1 MRIYELCISFI
12 GKKFCKIIIE
22 MKTAKFF
29 MSAVAVMA
37 GVLVAAPA
45 ADAQENGNR
54 DENGK
59 VVRGAYETNRFG
71 DNWFI
76 GAGAG
81 VNTWMGKGAS
91 PKAGVAVDVFTGK
104 WITPTV
110 GVRFGWRG
118 LKDGASAKDGYTIE
132 NEKFNYNSV
141 HADLLW
147 NLSNLFSGYKETRT
161 WNISVYPTFAYM
173 NAAKNSEFGAGFG
186 MLNNFRLCDRVNLYL
201 DLSALT
207 TKSDFPAV
215 APKPETRLGVLP
227 SATFGVAVNLGKTS
241 FKRHSSVVPAIVPV
255 PFTEAQ
261 YNDLK
266 DKVNALE
273 KENKDLKAQIEDL
286 KNAKPDTVTVSKAGD
301 LVSPATLYYEI
312 GSTKLS
318 EREEAHLDFYVKNIL
333 EQAPDKVFVL
343 TGSADKGTG
352 TAARN
357 QYLSEQRVNN
367 VKKVLVEKYGIA
379 EDHLIVKAEGATN
392 NRFGS
397 AVLNRVVTIE

>member
-1 MRIYELCISFI
+1 
-12 GKKFCKIIIE
+12 
-22 MKTAKFF
+22 MKTFRIV
-29 MSAVAVMA
+29 MSALAVMA
-37 GVLVAAPA
+37 GVLVVSPA

-59 VVRGAYETNRFG
+59 VVRGAYETNKFG

-81 VNTWMGKGAS
+81 VNSWLVNGAS
-91 PKAGVAVDVFTGK
+91 PKAGVAVDAFVGK

-110 GVRFGWRG
+110 GVRMGWKG
-118 LKDGASAKDGYTIE
+118 LKDGVSAKDGYTIAD
-132 NEKFNYNSV
+132 EKFTYNSV
-141 HADLLW
+141 HADVLW

-173 NAAKNSEFGAGFG
+173 NAAKNKEFGAGIG
-186 MLNNFRLCDRVNLYL
+186 MLNNFRLGNRVGLYL

-207 TKSDFPAV
+207 TKADFAGISPR
-215 APKPETRLGVLP
+215 PKTLAGVLP
-227 SATFGVAVNLGKTS
+227 SATFGLTVNLGKTG

-261 YNDLK
+261 YNNLQ

-273 KENKDLKAQIEDL
+273 KENKDLKAQIEEL

-318 EREEAHLDFYVKNIL
+318 EREEAHLEFYVKNIL

>member
-1 MRIYELCISFI
+1 
-12 GKKFCKIIIE
+12 
-22 MKTAKFF
+22 MKTFRIV
-29 MSAVAVMA
+29 MSALAVMA
-37 GVLVAAPA
+37 GVLVVSPA

-59 VVRGAYETNRFG
+59 VVRGAYETNKFG

-81 VNTWMGKGAS
+81 VNSWLGNGAS
-91 PKAGVAVDVFTGK
+91 PKAGVAVDAFVGK

-110 GVRFGWRG
+110 GVRMGWKG
-118 LKDGASAKDGYTIE
+118 LKDGVSAKDGYTIAD
-132 NEKFNYNSV
+132 EKFNYNSAHV
-141 HADLLW
+141 DLLW

-173 NAAKNSEFGAGFG
+173 NAAKNSEFGAGIG
-186 MLNNFRLCDRVNLYL
+186 MLNNFRLGNRVGLYL

-207 TKSDFPAV
+207 TKADFAGISPR
-215 APKPETRLGVLP
+215 PKTLVGVLP
-227 SATFGVAVNLGKTS
+227 SATFGLTVNLGKTG

-261 YNDLK
+261 YNNLQ

-273 KENKDLKAQIEDL
+273 KENKDLKAQIEEL

-318 EREEAHLDFYVKNIL
+318 EREEAHLEFYVKNIL

>member
-1 MRIYELCISFI
+1 
-12 GKKFCKIIIE
+12 
-22 MKTAKFF
+22 MKTFRIV
-29 MSAVAVMA
+29 MSALAVMA
-37 GVLVAAPA
+37 GVLVVSPA

-59 VVRGAYETNRFG
+59 VVRGAYETNKFG

-81 VNTWMGKGAS
+81 VNSWLGNGAS
-91 PKAGVAVDVFTGK
+91 PKAGVAVDAFVGK

-110 GVRFGWRG
+110 GVRMGWKG
-118 LKDGASAKDGYTIE
+118 LKDGVSAKDGHTIAD
-132 NEKFNYNSV
+132 EKFSYNSAHV
-141 HADLLW
+141 DLLW

-173 NAAKNSEFGAGFG
+173 NAAKNKEFGAGIG
-186 MLNNFRLCDRVNLYL
+186 MLNNFRLGNRVGLYL

-207 TKSDFPAV
+207 TKADFAGISPR
-215 APKPETRLGVLP
+215 PKTLAGVLP
-227 SATFGVAVNLGKTS
+227 SATFGLTVNLGKTG

-261 YNDLK
+261 YNNLQ

-273 KENKDLKAQIEDL
+273 KENKDLKAQIEEL

-318 EREEAHLDFYVKNIL
+318 EREEAHLEFYVKNIL

>member
-1 MRIYELCISFI
+1 
-12 GKKFCKIIIE
+12 
-22 MKTAKFF
+22 
-29 MSAVAVMA
+29 MSALAVMA
-37 GVLVAAPA
+37 GVLVVSPA

-59 VVRGAYETNRFG
+59 VVRGAYETNKFG

-81 VNTWMGKGAS
+81 VNSWLGNGAS
-91 PKAGVAVDVFTGK
+91 PKAGVAVDAFVGK

-110 GVRFGWRG
+110 GVRMGWKG
-118 LKDGASAKDGYTIE
+118 LKDGVSAKDGYTIAD
-132 NEKFNYNSV
+132 EKFTYNSV
-141 HADLLW
+141 HADVLW

-173 NAAKNSEFGAGFG
+173 NAAKNKEFGAGIG
-186 MLNNFRLCDRVNLYL
+186 MLNNFRLGNRVGLYL

-207 TKSDFPAV
+207 TKADFAGISPR
-215 APKPETRLGVLP
+215 PKTLAGVLP
-227 SATFGVAVNLGKTS
+227 SATFGLTVNLGKTG

-261 YNDLK
+261 YNNLQ

-273 KENKDLKAQIEDL
+273 KENKDLKAQIEEL

-318 EREEAHLDFYVKNIL
+318 EREEAHLEFYVKNIL

>member
-1 MRIYELCISFI
+1 
-12 GKKFCKIIIE
+12 
-22 MKTAKFF
+22 MKTIKIV
-29 MSAVAVMA
+29 MSALAVMA
-37 GVLVAAPA
+37 GVLVVSPA
-45 ADAQENGNR
+45 ANAQENGNR

-59 VVRGAYETNRFG
+59 VVRGAYETNKFG

-81 VNTWMGKGAS
+81 VNSWLGNGAS
-91 PKAGVAVDVFTGK
+91 PKAGVAVDAFVGK

-110 GVRFGWRG
+110 GVRMGWKG
-118 LKDGASAKDGYTIE
+118 LKDGVSAKDGYTIAD
-132 NEKFNYNSV
+132 EKFNYNSV
-141 HADLLW
+141 HADVLW

-173 NAAKNSEFGAGFG
+173 NAAKNKEFGAGIG
-186 MLNNFRLCDRVNLYL
+186 MLNNFRLGNRVGLYL

-207 TKSDFPAV
+207 TKVDFAGISPR
-215 APKPETRLGVLP
+215 PKTLVGILP
-227 SATFGVAVNLGKTS
+227 SATFGLTVNLGKTG

-261 YNDLK
+261 YNNLQ

-273 KENKDLKAQIEDL
+273 KENKDLKAQIEEL

>member
-1 MRIYELCISFI
+1 
-12 GKKFCKIIIE
+12 
-22 MKTAKFF
+22 
-29 MSAVAVMA
+29 MSALAVMA
-37 GVLVAAPA
+37 GVLVVSPA
-45 ADAQENGNR
+45 ANAQENGNR

-59 VVRGAYETNRFG
+59 VVRGAYETNKFG

-81 VNTWMGKGAS
+81 VNSWLGNGAS
-91 PKAGVAVDVFTGK
+91 PKAGVAVDAFVGK

-110 GVRFGWRG
+110 GVRMGWKG
-118 LKDGASAKDGYTIE
+118 LKDGVSAKDGHTIAD
-132 NEKFNYNSV
+132 EKFSYNSAHV
-141 HADLLW
+141 DLLW

-173 NAAKNSEFGAGFG
+173 NAAKNKEFGAGIG
-186 MLNNFRLCDRVNLYL
+186 MLNNFRLGNRVGLYL

-207 TKSDFPAV
+207 TKADFAGISPR
-215 APKPETRLGVLP
+215 PKTLVGVLP
-227 SATFGVAVNLGKTS
+227 SATFGLTVNLGKTG

-261 YNDLK
+261 YNNLQ

-273 KENKDLKAQIEDL
+273 KENKDLKAQIEEL

-318 EREEAHLDFYVKNIL
+318 EREEAHLEFYVKNIL

>member
-1 MRIYELCISFI
+1 
-12 GKKFCKIIIE
+12 
-22 MKTAKFF
+22 MKTFRIV
-29 MSAVAVMA
+29 MSALAVMA
-37 GVLVAAPA
+37 GVLVVSPA
-45 ADAQENGNR
+45 ANAQENGNR

-59 VVRGAYETNRFG
+59 VVRGAYETNKFG

-81 VNTWMGKGAS
+81 VNSWLGNGAS
-91 PKAGVAVDVFTGK
+91 PKAGVAVDAFVGK

-110 GVRFGWRG
+110 GVRMGWKG
-118 LKDGASAKDGYTIE
+118 LKDGVSAKDGYTIAD
-132 NEKFNYNSV
+132 EKFNYNSAHV
-141 HADLLW
+141 DLLW

-173 NAAKNSEFGAGFG
+173 NAAKNKEFGAGIG
-186 MLNNFRLCDRVNLYL
+186 MLNNFRLGNRVGLYL

-207 TKSDFPAV
+207 TKADFAGISPR
-215 APKPETRLGVLP
+215 PKTLVGVLP
-227 SATFGVAVNLGKTS
+227 SATFGLTVNLGKTG

-261 YNDLK
+261 YNNLQ

-273 KENKDLKAQIEDL
+273 KENKDLKAQIEEL

-318 EREEAHLDFYVKNIL
+318 EREEAHLEFYVKNIL

>member
-1 MRIYELCISFI
+1 
-12 GKKFCKIIIE
+12 
-22 MKTAKFF
+22 MKTIKIV
-29 MSAVAVMA
+29 MSALAVMA
-37 GVLVAAPA
+37 GVLVVSPVAN
-45 ADAQENGNR
+45 AQENGNR

-59 VVRGAYETNRFG
+59 VVRGAYETNKFG

-81 VNTWMGKGAS
+81 VNSWLVSGAS
-91 PKAGVAVDVFTGK
+91 PKAGVAVDAFVGK

-110 GVRFGWRG
+110 GVRMGWKG
-118 LKDGASAKDGYTIE
+118 LKDGVSAKDGYTIAD
-132 NEKFNYNSV
+132 EKFTYNSV
-141 HADLLW
+141 HADVLW

-173 NAAKNSEFGAGFG
+173 NAAKNKEFGAGIG
-186 MLNNFRLCDRVNLYL
+186 MLNNFRLGNRVGLYL

-207 TKSDFPAV
+207 TKADFAGISPR
-215 APKPETRLGVLP
+215 PKTLVGVLP
-227 SATFGVAVNLGKTS
+227 SATFGLTVNLGKTG

-261 YNDLK
+261 YNNLQ

-273 KENKDLKAQIEDL
+273 KENKDLKAQIEEL

-318 EREEAHLDFYVKNIL
+318 EREEAHLEFYVKNIL

>member
-1 MRIYELCISFI
+1 
-12 GKKFCKIIIE
+12 
-22 MKTAKFF
+22 MKTFRIV
-29 MSAVAVMA
+29 MSALAVMA
-37 GVLVAAPA
+37 GVLVVSPA
-45 ADAQENGNR
+45 ANAQENGNR

-59 VVRGAYETNRFG
+59 VVRGAYETNKFG

-81 VNTWMGKGAS
+81 VNSWLVNGAS
-91 PKAGVAVDVFTGK
+91 PKAGVAVDAFVGK

-110 GVRFGWRG
+110 GVRMGWKG
-118 LKDGASAKDGYTIE
+118 LKDGVSAKDGYTIAD
-132 NEKFNYNSV
+132 EKFTYNSV
-141 HADLLW
+141 HADVLW

-173 NAAKNSEFGAGFG
+173 NAAKNKEFGAGIG
-186 MLNNFRLCDRVNLYL
+186 MLNNFRLGNRVGLYL

-207 TKSDFPAV
+207 TKADFAGISPR
-215 APKPETRLGVLP
+215 PKTLAGVLP
-227 SATFGVAVNLGKTS
+227 SATFGLTVNLGKTG

-261 YNDLK
+261 YNNLQ

-273 KENKDLKAQIEDL
+273 KENKDLKAQIEEL

-318 EREEAHLDFYVKNIL
+318 EREEAHLEFYVKNIL

>member
-1 MRIYELCISFI
+1 
-12 GKKFCKIIIE
+12 
-22 MKTAKFF
+22 
-29 MSAVAVMA
+29 MSALAVMA
-37 GVLVAAPA
+37 GVLVVSPA
-45 ADAQENGNR
+45 ANAQENGNR

-59 VVRGAYETNRFG
+59 VVRGAYETNKFG

-81 VNTWMGKGAS
+81 VNSWLVNGAS
-91 PKAGVAVDVFTGK
+91 PKAGVAVDAFVGK

-110 GVRFGWRG
+110 GVRMGWKG
-118 LKDGASAKDGYTIE
+118 LKDGVSAKDGYMIAD
-132 NEKFNYNSV
+132 EKFNYNSV
-141 HADLLW
+141 HADVLW

-173 NAAKNSEFGAGFG
+173 NAAKNKEFGAGIG
-186 MLNNFRLCDRVNLYL
+186 MLNNFRLGNRVGLYL

-207 TKSDFPAV
+207 TKADFAGISPR
-215 APKPETRLGVLP
+215 PKTLVGVLP
-227 SATFGVAVNLGKTS
+227 SATFGLTVNLGKTG

-261 YNDLK
+261 YNNLQ

-273 KENKDLKAQIEDL
+273 KENKDLKAQIEEL

-318 EREEAHLDFYVKNIL
+318 EREEAHLEFYVKNIL

-367 VKKVLVEKYGIA
+367 VKKALVEKYGIS
-379 EDHLIVKAEGATN
+379 EDHLVVKAEGATN
-392 NRFGS
+392 NRFSS

>member
-1 MRIYELCISFI
+1 
-12 GKKFCKIIIE
+12 
-22 MKTAKFF
+22 MKTFKIV
-29 MSAVAVMA
+29 MSALAVMA
-37 GVLVAAPA
+37 GVLVVSPA
-45 ADAQENGNR
+45 ANAQENCNR

-59 VVRGAYETNRFG
+59 VVRGAYETNKFG

-81 VNTWMGKGAS
+81 VNSWLGNGAS
-91 PKAGVAVDVFTGK
+91 PKAGVAVDAFVGK

-110 GVRFGWRG
+110 GVRMGWKG
-118 LKDGASAKDGYTIE
+118 LKDGASAKDGYTIAY
-132 NEKFNYNSV
+132 EKFTYNSAHV
-141 HADLLW
+141 DLLW

-173 NAAKNSEFGAGFG
+173 NAAKNSEFGAGIG
-186 MLNNFRLCDRVNLYL
+186 MLNNFRLGNRVGLYL

-207 TKSDFPAV
+207 TKADFAGISPR
-215 APKPETRLGVLP
+215 PKTLVGVLP
-227 SATFGVAVNLGKTS
+227 SATFGLTVNLGKTG

-261 YNDLK
+261 YNNLQ

-273 KENKDLKAQIEDL
+273 KENKDLKAQIEEL

-318 EREEAHLDFYVKNIL
+318 EREEAHLEFYVKNIL

-379 EDHLIVKAEGATN
+379 EDHLIVKAEGASN

>member
-1 MRIYELCISFI
+1 
-12 GKKFCKIIIE
+12 
-22 MKTAKFF
+22 MKTFKIV
-29 MSAVAVMA
+29 MSALAVMA
-37 GVLVAAPA
+37 GVLVVSPA

-59 VVRGAYETNRFG
+59 VVRGAYETNKFG

-81 VNTWMGKGAS
+81 VNSWIGQGAS
-91 PKAGVAVDVFTGK
+91 PKAGVAVDAFVGK

-110 GVRFGWRG
+110 GIRMGWKG
-118 LKDGASAKDGYTIE
+118 LKDGASAKDGYTIAD
-132 NEKFNYNSV
+132 EKFNYNSAHV
-141 HADLLW
+141 DLLW

-161 WNISVYPTFAYM
+161 WNISVYPSFAYM
-173 NAAKNSEFGAGFG
+173 DAAKNNEFGAGVG
-186 MLNNFRLCDRVNLYL
+186 MLNNFRLGNRVGLYL
-201 DLSALT
+201 DLSALA
-207 TKSDFPAV
+207 TKSDFAGISPR
-215 APKPETRLGVLP
+215 PEKRMGVLP
-227 SATFGVAVNLGKTS
+227 SATFGLTVNLGKTG

-255 PFTEAQ
+255 PFTEVQ

-273 KENKDLKAQIEDL
+273 KENKDLKAQIEEL

-318 EREEAHLDFYVKNIL
+318 EREEAHLEFYVKNIL

-379 EDHLIVKAEGATN
+379 EDHLIVKAEGSTN

>member
-1 MRIYELCISFI
+1 
-12 GKKFCKIIIE
+12 
-22 MKTAKFF
+22 MKTFRIV
-29 MSAVAVMA
+29 MSTLAVMA
-37 GVLVAAPA
+37 GVLVVSPA

-59 VVRGAYETNRFG
+59 VVRGAYETNKFG

-81 VNTWMGKGAS
+81 VNSWIGQGAS
-91 PKAGVAVDVFTGK
+91 PKAGVAVDAFVGK

-110 GVRFGWRG
+110 GVRAGWRG
-118 LKDGASAKDGYTIE
+118 LKDGASAKDGYTIAD
-132 NEKFNYNSV
+132 EKFNYNSAHV
-141 HADLLW
+141 DLLW

-161 WNISVYPTFAYM
+161 WNISVYPSFAYM
-173 NAAKNSEFGAGFG
+173 DAAKNNEFGAGVG
-186 MLNNFRLCDRVNLYL
+186 MLNNFRLGNRVGLYL
-201 DLSALT
+201 DLSALA
-207 TKSDFPAV
+207 TKSDFAGISPR
-215 APKPETRLGVLP
+215 PEKRMGVLP
-227 SATFGVAVNLGKTS
+227 SATFGLTVNLGKTG

-318 EREEAHLDFYVKNIL
+318 EREEAHLEFYVKNIL

-379 EDHLIVKAEGATN
+379 EDHLIVKAEGSTN

>member
-1 MRIYELCISFI
+1 
-12 GKKFCKIIIE
+12 
-22 MKTAKFF
+22 MKTFRIV
-29 MSAVAVMA
+29 MSALAVMA
-37 GVLVAAPA
+37 GVLVVSPA
-45 ADAQENGNR
+45 ANAQENGNR

-59 VVRGAYETNRFG
+59 VVRGAYETNKFG

-81 VNTWMGKGAS
+81 VNSWLGNGAS
-91 PKAGVAVDVFTGK
+91 PKAGVAVDAFVGK

-110 GVRFGWRG
+110 GVRMGWKG
-118 LKDGASAKDGYTIE
+118 LKDGVSAKDGHTIAD
-132 NEKFNYNSV
+132 EKFSYNSAHV
-141 HADLLW
+141 DLLW

-173 NAAKNSEFGAGFG
+173 NAAKNKEFGAGIG
-186 MLNNFRLCDRVNLYL
+186 MLNNFRLGNRVGLYL

-207 TKSDFPAV
+207 TKADFAGISPR
-215 APKPETRLGVLP
+215 PKTLAGVLP
-227 SATFGVAVNLGKTS
+227 SATFGLTVNLGKTG

-261 YNDLK
+261 YNNLQ

-273 KENKDLKAQIEDL
+273 KENKDLKAQIEEL

-318 EREEAHLDFYVKNIL
+318 EREEAHLEFYVKNIL

-379 EDHLIVKAEGATN
+379 EDHLIVKAEGASN

>member
-1 MRIYELCISFI
+1 
-12 GKKFCKIIIE
+12 
-22 MKTAKFF
+22 
-29 MSAVAVMA
+29 MSALAVMA
-37 GVLVAAPA
+37 GVLVVSPA

-59 VVRGAYETNRFG
+59 VVRGAYETNKFG

-81 VNTWMGKGAS
+81 VNSWLGNGAS
-91 PKAGVAVDVFTGK
+91 PKAGVAVDAFVGK

-110 GVRFGWRG
+110 GVRMGWKG
-118 LKDGASAKDGYTIE
+118 LKDGVSAKEGYTIAD
-132 NEKFNYNSV
+132 EKFNYNSAHV
-141 HADLLW
+141 DLLW

-173 NAAKNSEFGAGFG
+173 NAAKNSEFGAGIG
-186 MLNNFRLCDRVNLYL
+186 MLNNFRLGNRVGLYL

-207 TKSDFPAV
+207 TKADLAGISPR
-215 APKPETRLGVLP
+215 PKTLVGVLP
-227 SATFGVAVNLGKTS
+227 SATFGLTVNLGKTG

-261 YNDLK
+261 YNNLQ

-273 KENKDLKAQIEDL
+273 KENKDLKAQIEEL

-318 EREEAHLDFYVKNIL
+318 EREEAHLEFYVKNIL

>member
-1 MRIYELCISFI
+1 
-12 GKKFCKIIIE
+12 
-22 MKTAKFF
+22 MKTFRIV
-29 MSAVAVMA
+29 MSALAVMA
-37 GVLVAAPA
+37 GVLVVSPA
-45 ADAQENGNR
+45 ANAQENGNR

-59 VVRGAYETNRFG
+59 VVRGAYETNKFG

-81 VNTWMGKGAS
+81 VNSWLGNGAS
-91 PKAGVAVDVFTGK
+91 PKAGVAVDAFVGK

-110 GVRFGWRG
+110 GVRMGWQG
-118 LKDGASAKDGYTIE
+118 LKDGASAKDGYTIAD
-132 NEKFNYNSV
+132 EKFNYNSAHV
-141 HADLLW
+141 DLLW
-147 NLSNLFSGYKETRT
+147 NLSNLFSDYKETRT

-173 NAAKNSEFGAGFG
+173 NAAKNKEFGAGIG
-186 MLNNFRLCDRVNLYL
+186 MLNNFRLGNRVGLYL

-207 TKSDFPAV
+207 TKADFAGVSPRPTTLV
-215 APKPETRLGVLP
+215 GVLP
-227 SATFGVAVNLGKTS
+227 SATFGLTVNLGKTG

-261 YNDLK
+261 YNNLQ

-273 KENKDLKAQIEDL
+273 KENKDLKAQIEEL

-318 EREEAHLDFYVKNIL
+318 EREEAHLEFYVKNIL

>member
-1 MRIYELCISFI
+1 
-12 GKKFCKIIIE
+12 
-22 MKTAKFF
+22 MKTFRIV
-29 MSAVAVMA
+29 MSALAVMA
-37 GVLVAAPA
+37 GVLVVSPA

-59 VVRGAYETNRFG
+59 VVRGAYETNKFG

-81 VNTWMGKGAS
+81 VNSWLGNGAS
-91 PKAGVAVDVFTGK
+91 PKAGVAVDAFVGK

-110 GVRFGWRG
+110 GVRMGWKG
-118 LKDGASAKDGYTIE
+118 LKDGVSAKDGYTIAD
-132 NEKFNYNSV
+132 EKFTYNSV
-141 HADLLW
+141 HADVLW

-173 NAAKNSEFGAGFG
+173 NAAKNKEFGAGIG
-186 MLNNFRLCDRVNLYL
+186 MLNNFRLGNRVGLYL

-207 TKSDFPAV
+207 TKADFAGISPR
-215 APKPETRLGVLP
+215 PKTLAGVLP
-227 SATFGVAVNLGKTS
+227 SATFGLTVNLGKTG

-261 YNDLK
+261 YNNLQ

-273 KENKDLKAQIEDL
+273 KENKDLKAQIEEL

-318 EREEAHLDFYVKNIL
+318 EREEAHLEFYVKNIL

>member
-1 MRIYELCISFI
+1 
-12 GKKFCKIIIE
+12 
-22 MKTAKFF
+22 
-29 MSAVAVMA
+29 MSALAVMA
-37 GVLVAAPA
+37 GVLVVSPA
-45 ADAQENGNR
+45 ANAQENGNR

-59 VVRGAYETNRFG
+59 VVRGAYETNKFG

-81 VNTWMGKGAS
+81 VNSWLGNGAS
-91 PKAGVAVDVFTGK
+91 PKAGVAVDAFVGK

-110 GVRFGWRG
+110 GVRMGWKG
-118 LKDGASAKDGYTIE
+118 LKDGVSAKDGHTIAD
-132 NEKFNYNSV
+132 EKFSYNSAHV
-141 HADLLW
+141 DLLW

-173 NAAKNSEFGAGFG
+173 NAAKNKEFGAGIG
-186 MLNNFRLCDRVNLYL
+186 MLNNFRLGNRVGLYL

-207 TKSDFPAV
+207 TKADFAGISPR
-215 APKPETRLGVLP
+215 PKTLAGVLP
-227 SATFGVAVNLGKTS
+227 SATFGLTVNLGKTG

-261 YNDLK
+261 YNNLQ

-273 KENKDLKAQIEDL
+273 KENKDLKAQIEEL

-318 EREEAHLDFYVKNIL
+318 EREEAHLEFYVKNIL

>member
-1 MRIYELCISFI
+1 
-12 GKKFCKIIIE
+12 
-22 MKTAKFF
+22 
-29 MSAVAVMA
+29 MSTLAVMA
-37 GVLVAAPA
+37 GVLVVSPA

-59 VVRGAYETNRFG
+59 VVRGAYETNKFG

-81 VNTWMGKGAS
+81 VNSWIGQGAS
-91 PKAGVAVDVFTGK
+91 PKAGVAVDAFVGK

-110 GVRFGWRG
+110 GVRMGWKG
-118 LKDGASAKDGYTIE
+118 LKDGASAKDGYTIAD
-132 NEKFNYNSV
+132 EKFNYNSAHV
-141 HADLLW
+141 DLLW

-161 WNISVYPTFAYM
+161 WNISVYPSFAYM
-173 NAAKNSEFGAGFG
+173 DAAKNNEFGAGVG
-186 MLNNFRLCDRVNLYL
+186 MLNNFRLGNRVGLYL
-201 DLSALT
+201 DLSALA
-207 TKSDFPAV
+207 TKADFAGISPR
-215 APKPETRLGVLP
+215 PEKRMGVLP
-227 SATFGVAVNLGKTS
+227 SATFGLTVNLGKTG

-318 EREEAHLDFYVKNIL
+318 EREEAHLEFYVKNIL

-379 EDHLIVKAEGATN
+379 EDHLIVKAEGSTN

>member
-1 MRIYELCISFI
+1 
-12 GKKFCKIIIE
+12 
-22 MKTAKFF
+22 MKTFKIV
-29 MSAVAVMA
+29 MSALAVMA
-37 GVLVAAPA
+37 GVLVVSPA

-59 VVRGAYETNRFG
+59 VVRGAYETNKFG

-81 VNTWMGKGAS
+81 VNSWLGNGAS
-91 PKAGVAVDVFTGK
+91 PKAGVAVDAFVGK

-110 GVRFGWRG
+110 GVRMGWKG
-118 LKDGASAKDGYTIE
+118 LKDGASAKDGYTIAD
-132 NEKFNYNSV
+132 EKFNYNSAHV
-141 HADLLW
+141 DLLW

-173 NAAKNSEFGAGFG
+173 NAAKNKEFGAGIG
-186 MLNNFRLCDRVNLYL
+186 MLNNFRLGNRVGLYL

-207 TKSDFPAV
+207 TKADFAGISPR
-215 APKPETRLGVLP
+215 PKTLAGVLP
-227 SATFGVAVNLGKTS
+227 SATFGLTVNLGKTG

-261 YNDLK
+261 YNNLQ

-273 KENKDLKAQIEDL
+273 KENKDLKAQIEEL

-318 EREEAHLDFYVKNIL
+318 EREEAHLEFYVKNIL

-379 EDHLIVKAEGATN
+379 EDHLIVKAEGSTN

>member
-1 MRIYELCISFI
+1 
-12 GKKFCKIIIE
+12 
-22 MKTAKFF
+22 
-29 MSAVAVMA
+29 MSALAVMA
-37 GVLVAAPA
+37 GVLVVSPV

-59 VVRGAYETNRFG
+59 VVRGAYETNKFG

-81 VNTWMGKGAS
+81 VNSWLGNGAS
-91 PKAGVAVDVFTGK
+91 PKAGVAVDAFVGK

-110 GVRFGWRG
+110 GVRMGWKG
-118 LKDGASAKDGYTIE
+118 LKDGVSAKDGHTIAD
-132 NEKFNYNSV
+132 EKFSYNSAHV
-141 HADLLW
+141 DLLW

-173 NAAKNSEFGAGFG
+173 NAAKNKEFGAGIG
-186 MLNNFRLCDRVNLYL
+186 MLNNFRLGNRVGLYL

-207 TKSDFPAV
+207 TKADFAGISPR
-215 APKPETRLGVLP
+215 PKTLVGVLP
-227 SATFGVAVNLGKTS
+227 SATFGLTVNLGKTG

-261 YNDLK
+261 YNNLQ

-273 KENKDLKAQIEDL
+273 KENKDLKAQIEEL

-312 GSTKLS
+312 GGTKLS
-318 EREEAHLDFYVKNIL
+318 EREEAHLEFYVKNIL

-379 EDHLIVKAEGATN
+379 EDHLIVKAEGASN

>member
-1 MRIYELCISFI
+1 
-12 GKKFCKIIIE
+12 
-22 MKTAKFF
+22 
-29 MSAVAVMA
+29 MSALAVMA
-37 GVLVAAPA
+37 GVLVVSPA

-59 VVRGAYETNRFG
+59 VVRGAYETNKFG

-81 VNTWMGKGAS
+81 VNSWLGNGAS
-91 PKAGVAVDVFTGK
+91 PKAGVAVDAFVGK

-110 GVRFGWRG
+110 GVRMGWKG
-118 LKDGASAKDGYTIE
+118 LKDGVSAKDGHTIAD
-132 NEKFNYNSV
+132 EKFSYNSAHV
-141 HADLLW
+141 DLLW

-173 NAAKNSEFGAGFG
+173 NAAKNKEFGAGIG
-186 MLNNFRLCDRVNLYL
+186 MLNNFRLGNRVGLYL

-207 TKSDFPAV
+207 TKADFAGISPR
-215 APKPETRLGVLP
+215 PKTLVGVLP
-227 SATFGVAVNLGKTS
+227 SATFGLTVNLGKTG

-261 YNDLK
+261 YNNLQ

-273 KENKDLKAQIEDL
+273 KENKDLKAQIEEL

-318 EREEAHLDFYVKNIL
+318 EREEAHLEFYVKNIL

>member
-1 MRIYELCISFI
+1 
-12 GKKFCKIIIE
+12 
-22 MKTAKFF
+22 MKTSRLF
-29 MSAVAVMA
+29 MGMLAVAA
-37 GVLVAAPA
+37 GVLMSAPQA
-45 ADAQENGNR
+45 GAQENGNR

-59 VVRGAYETNRFG
+59 IVRGSYETNRFG

-76 GAGAG
+76 GVGAG
-81 VNTWMGKGAS
+81 VNSWLGKGVDG
-91 PKAGVAVDVFTGK
+91 KAGVATDIYLGK
-104 WITPTV
+104 WFTPSV
-110 GVRFGWRG
+110 GARVGWAG
-118 LKDGASAKDGYTIE
+118 LKNKVVANDGYTACDGT
-132 NEKFNYNSV
+132 FNCNTI

-147 NLSNLFSGYKETRT
+147 NLSNAFSGYKETRT
-161 WNISVYPTFAYM
+161 WNVIAYPSFAYM
-173 NAAKNSEFGAGFG
+173 RARSNSEFGAGLG
-186 MLNNFRLCDRVNLYL
+186 VLNDFRISNRVNLFL
-201 DLSALT
+201 DLSVLA
-207 TKSDFPAV
+207 TKSSFPHV
-215 APKPETRLGVLP
+215 DPNPNTMIGVLP
-227 SATFGVAVNLGKTS
+227 SAKFGVAVNLGKTN
-241 FKRHSSVVPAIVPV
+241 FKRHTSVVPAIVPV

-261 YNDLK
+261 YNELQDR
-266 DKVNALE
+266 VNALE
-273 KENKDLKAQIEDL
+273 KENKDLRQQIEEL

-352 TAARN
+352 TASRN

-367 VKKVLVEKYGIA
+367 VKKILVEKYGID
-379 EDHLIVKAEGATN
+379 EDHLVVKAEGSSN

>member
-1 MRIYELCISFI
+1 
-12 GKKFCKIIIE
+12 
-22 MKTAKFF
+22 MKTFRIV
-29 MSAVAVMA
+29 MSALAVMA
-37 GVLVAAPA
+37 GVLVVSPA
-45 ADAQENGNR
+45 ANAQENGNR

-59 VVRGAYETNRFG
+59 VVRGAYETNKFG

-81 VNTWMGKGAS
+81 VNSWLGNGAS
-91 PKAGVAVDVFTGK
+91 PKAGVAVDAFVGK

-110 GVRFGWRG
+110 GVRMGWKG
-118 LKDGASAKDGYTIE
+118 LNDGVSAKDGYTIAD
-132 NEKFNYNSV
+132 EKFNYNSAHV
-141 HADLLW
+141 DLLW

-173 NAAKNSEFGAGFG
+173 NAAKNKEFGAGIG
-186 MLNNFRLCDRVNLYL
+186 MLNNFRLGNRVGLYL

-207 TKSDFPAV
+207 TKADFAGISPR
-215 APKPETRLGVLP
+215 PKTLVGVLP
-227 SATFGVAVNLGKTS
+227 SATFGLTVNLGKTG

-261 YNDLK
+261 YNNLQ

-273 KENKDLKAQIEDL
+273 KENKDLKAQIEEL

-318 EREEAHLDFYVKNIL
+318 EREEAHLEFYVKNIL

>member
-1 MRIYELCISFI
+1 
-12 GKKFCKIIIE
+12 
-22 MKTAKFF
+22 MKTFRIV
-29 MSAVAVMA
+29 MSALAVMA
-37 GVLVAAPA
+37 GVLVVSPA
-45 ADAQENGNR
+45 ANAQENGNR

-59 VVRGAYETNRFG
+59 VVRGAYETNKFG

-81 VNTWMGKGAS
+81 VNSWLVNGAS
-91 PKAGVAVDVFTGK
+91 PKAGVAVDAFVGK

-110 GVRFGWRG
+110 GVRMGWKG
-118 LKDGASAKDGYTIE
+118 LKDGVSAKDGYTIAD
-132 NEKFNYNSV
+132 EKFTYNSV
-141 HADLLW
+141 HADVLW

-173 NAAKNSEFGAGFG
+173 NAAKNKEFGAGIG
-186 MLNNFRLCDRVNLYL
+186 MLNNFRLGNRVGLYL

-207 TKSDFPAV
+207 TKADFAGISPR
-215 APKPETRLGVLP
+215 PKTLVGVLP
-227 SATFGVAVNLGKTS
+227 SATFGLTVNLGKTG

-261 YNDLK
+261 YNILQ

-273 KENKDLKAQIEDL
+273 KENKDLKAQIEEL

-318 EREEAHLDFYVKNIL
+318 EREEAHLEFYVKNIL

>member
-1 MRIYELCISFI
+1 
-12 GKKFCKIIIE
+12 
-22 MKTAKFF
+22 MKTIKIV
-29 MSAVAVMA
+29 MSALAVMA
-37 GVLVAAPA
+37 GVLVSPA
-45 ADAQENGNR
+45 ANAQENGNR

-59 VVRGAYETNRFG
+59 VVRGAYETNKFG

-81 VNTWMGKGAS
+81 VNSWLVNGAS
-91 PKAGVAVDVFTGK
+91 PKAGVAVDAFVGK

-110 GVRFGWRG
+110 GVRMGWKG
-118 LKDGASAKDGYTIE
+118 LKDGASAKDGYMIAD
-132 NEKFNYNSV
+132 EKFNYNSV
-141 HADLLW
+141 HADVLW

-173 NAAKNSEFGAGFG
+173 NAAKNKEFGAGIG
-186 MLNNFRLCDRVNLYL
+186 MLNNFRLGNRVGLYL

-207 TKSDFPAV
+207 TKADFAGISPR
-215 APKPETRLGVLP
+215 PKTLVGVLP
-227 SATFGVAVNLGKTS
+227 SATFGLTVNLGKTG

-261 YNDLK
+261 YNNLQ

-273 KENKDLKAQIEDL
+273 KENKDLKAQIEEL

-318 EREEAHLDFYVKNIL
+318 EREEAHLEFYVKNIL

-379 EDHLIVKAEGATN
+379 EDHLIVKAEGSTN

>member
-1 MRIYELCISFI
+1 
-12 GKKFCKIIIE
+12 
-22 MKTAKFF
+22 MKTFRIV
-29 MSAVAVMA
+29 MSALAVMA
-37 GVLVAAPA
+37 GVLAVSPA

-59 VVRGAYETNRFG
+59 VVRGAYETNKFG

-81 VNTWMGKGAS
+81 VNSWLGNGAS
-91 PKAGVAVDVFTGK
+91 PKAGVAVDAFVGK

-110 GVRFGWRG
+110 GVRMGWKG
-118 LKDGASAKDGYTIE
+118 LKDGVSAKEGYTIAD
-132 NEKFNYNSV
+132 EKFNYNSAHV
-141 HADLLW
+141 DLLW

-173 NAAKNSEFGAGFG
+173 NAAKNKEFGAGIG
-186 MLNNFRLCDRVNLYL
+186 MLNNFRLGNRVGLYL

-207 TKSDFPAV
+207 TKADFAGISPR
-215 APKPETRLGVLP
+215 PKTLVGVLP
-227 SATFGVAVNLGKTS
+227 SATFGLTVNLGKTG

-261 YNDLK
+261 YNNLQ

-273 KENKDLKAQIEDL
+273 KENKDLKAQIEEL

-318 EREEAHLDFYVKNIL
+318 EREEAHLEFYVKNIL

>member
-1 MRIYELCISFI
+1 
-12 GKKFCKIIIE
+12 
-22 MKTAKFF
+22 MKTFRIV
-29 MSAVAVMA
+29 MSALAVMA
-37 GVLVAAPA
+37 GVLVVSPA

-59 VVRGAYETNRFG
+59 VVRGAYETNKFG

-81 VNTWMGKGAS
+81 VNSWLGNGAS
-91 PKAGVAVDVFTGK
+91 PKAGVAVDAFVGK

-110 GVRFGWRG
+110 GVRMGWKG
-118 LKDGASAKDGYTIE
+118 LKDGVSAKDGYMIAD
-132 NEKFNYNSV
+132 EKFNYNSAHV
-141 HADLLW
+141 DLLW

-173 NAAKNSEFGAGFG
+173 NAAKNKEFGAGIG
-186 MLNNFRLCDRVNLYL
+186 MLNNFRLGNRVGLYL

-207 TKSDFPAV
+207 TKADFAGISPR
-215 APKPETRLGVLP
+215 PKTLVGVLP
-227 SATFGVAVNLGKTS
+227 SATFGLTVNLGKTG

-261 YNDLK
+261 YNNLQ

-273 KENKDLKAQIEDL
+273 KENKDLKAQIEEL

-318 EREEAHLDFYVKNIL
+318 EREEAHLEFYVKNIL

>member
-1 MRIYELCISFI
+1 
-12 GKKFCKIIIE
+12 
-22 MKTAKFF
+22 
-29 MSAVAVMA
+29 MSALAVMA
-37 GVLVAAPA
+37 GVLVVSPSAN
-45 ADAQENGNR
+45 AQENGNR

-59 VVRGAYETNRFG
+59 VVRGAYETNKFG

-81 VNTWMGKGAS
+81 VNSWLVNGAS
-91 PKAGVAVDVFTGK
+91 PKAGVAVDAFVGK

-110 GVRFGWRG
+110 GVRMGWKG
-118 LKDGASAKDGYTIE
+118 LKDGVSAKDGYTIAD
-132 NEKFNYNSV
+132 EKFTYNSV
-141 HADLLW
+141 HADVLW

-173 NAAKNSEFGAGFG
+173 NAAKNKEFGAGIG
-186 MLNNFRLCDRVNLYL
+186 MLNNFRLGNRVGLYL

-207 TKSDFPAV
+207 TKADFAGISPR
-215 APKPETRLGVLP
+215 PKTLVGVLP
-227 SATFGVAVNLGKTS
+227 SATFGLTVNLGKTG

-261 YNDLK
+261 YNNLQ

-273 KENKDLKAQIEDL
+273 KENKDLKAQIEEL

-318 EREEAHLDFYVKNIL
+318 EREEAHLEFYVKNIL

>member
-1 MRIYELCISFI
+1 
-12 GKKFCKIIIE
+12 
-22 MKTAKFF
+22 MKTIKIV
-29 MSAVAVMA
+29 MSALAVMA
-37 GVLVAAPA
+37 GVLVVSPSAN
-45 ADAQENGNR
+45 AQENGNR

-59 VVRGAYETNRFG
+59 VVRGAYETNKFG

-76 GAGAG
+76 GSGAG
-81 VNTWMGKGAS
+81 VNSWLVNGAS
-91 PKAGVAVDVFTGK
+91 PKAGVAVDAFVGK
-104 WITPTV
+104 WITPTI
-110 GVRFGWRG
+110 GVRMGWKG
-118 LKDGASAKDGYTIE
+118 LKDGVSAKDGYMIAD
-132 NEKFNYNSV
+132 EKFNYNSV
-141 HADLLW
+141 HADVLW

-173 NAAKNSEFGAGFG
+173 NAAKNKEFGAGIG
-186 MLNNFRLCDRVNLYL
+186 MLNNFRLGNRVGLYL

-207 TKSDFPAV
+207 TKADFAGISPR
-215 APKPETRLGVLP
+215 PKTLVGVLP
-227 SATFGVAVNLGKTS
+227 SATFGLTVNLGKTG

-261 YNDLK
+261 YNNLQ

-273 KENKDLKAQIEDL
+273 KENKDLKAQIEEL

-318 EREEAHLDFYVKNIL
+318 EREEAHLEFYVKNIL

>member
-1 MRIYELCISFI
+1 
-12 GKKFCKIIIE
+12 
-22 MKTAKFF
+22 MKTFRIV
-29 MSAVAVMA
+29 MSALAVMA
-37 GVLVAAPA
+37 GVLVVSPA
-45 ADAQENGNR
+45 ANAQENGNR

-59 VVRGAYETNRFG
+59 VVRGAYETNKFG

-81 VNTWMGKGAS
+81 VNSWLGNGAS
-91 PKAGVAVDVFTGK
+91 PKAGVAVDAFVGK

-110 GVRFGWRG
+110 GVRMGWKG
-118 LKDGASAKDGYTIE
+118 LKDGVSAKDGHTIAD
-132 NEKFNYNSV
+132 EKFSYNSAHV
-141 HADLLW
+141 DLLW

-173 NAAKNSEFGAGFG
+173 NAAKNSEFGAGIG
-186 MLNNFRLCDRVNLYL
+186 MLNNFRLGNRVGLYL

-207 TKSDFPAV
+207 TKADFAGISPR
-215 APKPETRLGVLP
+215 PKTLVGVLP
-227 SATFGVAVNLGKTS
+227 SATFGLTVNLGKTG

-261 YNDLK
+261 YNNLQ

-273 KENKDLKAQIEDL
+273 KENKDLKAQIEEL

-318 EREEAHLDFYVKNIL
+318 EREEAHLEFYVKNIL

>member
-1 MRIYELCISFI
+1 
-12 GKKFCKIIIE
+12 
-22 MKTAKFF
+22 MKTFRIV
-29 MSAVAVMA
+29 MSALAVMA
-37 GVLVAAPA
+37 GVLVVSPA
-45 ADAQENGNR
+45 ANAQENGNR

-59 VVRGAYETNRFG
+59 VVRGAYETNKFG

-81 VNTWMGKGAS
+81 VNSWLGNGAS
-91 PKAGVAVDVFTGK
+91 PKAGVAVDAFVGK

-110 GVRFGWRG
+110 GVRMGWKG
-118 LKDGASAKDGYTIE
+118 LKDGVSAKDGHTIAD
-132 NEKFNYNSV
+132 EKFSYNSAHV
-141 HADLLW
+141 DLLW

-173 NAAKNSEFGAGFG
+173 NAAKNKEFGAGIG
-186 MLNNFRLCDRVNLYL
+186 MLNNFRLGNRVGLYL

-207 TKSDFPAV
+207 TKADFAGISPR
-215 APKPETRLGVLP
+215 PKTLVGVLP
-227 SATFGVAVNLGKTS
+227 SATFGLTVNLGKTG

-261 YNDLK
+261 YNNLQ

-273 KENKDLKAQIEDL
+273 KENKDLKAQIEEL

-318 EREEAHLDFYVKNIL
+318 EREEAHLEFYVKNIL

>member
-1 MRIYELCISFI
+1 
-12 GKKFCKIIIE
+12 
-22 MKTAKFF
+22 
-29 MSAVAVMA
+29 MSALAVMA
-37 GVLVAAPA
+37 GVLVVSPV

-59 VVRGAYETNRFG
+59 VVRGAYETNKFG

-81 VNTWMGKGAS
+81 VNSWLGNGAS
-91 PKAGVAVDVFTGK
+91 PKAGVAVDAFVGK

-110 GVRFGWRG
+110 GVRMGWKG
-118 LKDGASAKDGYTIE
+118 LKDGVSAKDGHTIAD
-132 NEKFNYNSV
+132 EKFSYNSAHV
-141 HADLLW
+141 DLLW

-173 NAAKNSEFGAGFG
+173 NAAKNKEFGAGIG
-186 MLNNFRLCDRVNLYL
+186 MLNNFRLGNRVGLYL

-207 TKSDFPAV
+207 TKADFAGISPR
-215 APKPETRLGVLP
+215 PKTLVGVLP
-227 SATFGVAVNLGKTS
+227 SATFGLTVNLGKTG

-261 YNDLK
+261 YNNLQ

-273 KENKDLKAQIEDL
+273 KENKDLKAQIEEL

-318 EREEAHLDFYVKNIL
+318 EREEAHLEFYVKNIL

>member
-1 MRIYELCISFI
+1 
-12 GKKFCKIIIE
+12 
-22 MKTAKFF
+22 
-29 MSAVAVMA
+29 MSALAVMA
-37 GVLVAAPA
+37 GVLVVSPA
-45 ADAQENGNR
+45 ANAQENGNR

-59 VVRGAYETNRFG
+59 VVRGAYETNKFG

-81 VNTWMGKGAS
+81 VNSWLVNGAS
-91 PKAGVAVDVFTGK
+91 PKAGVAVDAFVGK

-110 GVRFGWRG
+110 GVRMGWKG
-118 LKDGASAKDGYTIE
+118 LKDGVSAKDGYMIAD
-132 NEKFNYNSV
+132 EKFNYNSV
-141 HADLLW
+141 HADVLW

-173 NAAKNSEFGAGFG
+173 NAAKNKEFGAGIG
-186 MLNNFRLCDRVNLYL
+186 MLNNFRLGNRVGLYL

-207 TKSDFPAV
+207 TKADFAGISPR
-215 APKPETRLGVLP
+215 PKTLVGVLP
-227 SATFGVAVNLGKTS
+227 SATFGLTVNLGKTG

-261 YNDLK
+261 YNNLQ

-273 KENKDLKAQIEDL
+273 KENKDLKAQIEEL

-318 EREEAHLDFYVKNIL
+318 EREEAHLEFYVKNIL

-367 VKKVLVEKYGIA
+367 VKKVLVEKYGID

>member
-1 MRIYELCISFI
+1 
-12 GKKFCKIIIE
+12 
-22 MKTAKFF
+22 
-29 MSAVAVMA
+29 MSALAVMA
-37 GVLVAAPA
+37 GVLVVSPA
-45 ADAQENGNR
+45 ADAQENSNR

-59 VVRGAYETNRFG
+59 VVRGAYETNKFG

-76 GAGAG
+76 GVGAG
-81 VNTWMGKGAS
+81 VNSWIGQGAS
-91 PKAGVAVDVFTGK
+91 PKAGVAVDAFVGK

-110 GVRFGWRG
+110 GIRMGWKG
-118 LKDGASAKDGYTIE
+118 LKDGASAKDGYTIAD
-132 NEKFNYNSV
+132 EKFNYNSAHV
-141 HADLLW
+141 DLLW

-173 NAAKNSEFGAGFG
+173 DAAKNKEFGAGIG
-186 MLNNFRLCDRVNLYL
+186 MLNNFRLGNRVGLYL

-207 TKSDFPAV
+207 TKADFAGISPRPTTLA
-215 APKPETRLGVLP
+215 GVLP
-227 SATFGVAVNLGKTS
+227 SATFGLTVNLGKTG

-261 YNDLK
+261 YNNLQ

-318 EREEAHLDFYVKNIL
+318 EREEAHLEFYVKNIL

-379 EDHLIVKAEGATN
+379 EDHLIVKAEGSTN

>member
-1 MRIYELCISFI
+1 
-12 GKKFCKIIIE
+12 
-22 MKTAKFF
+22 
-29 MSAVAVMA
+29 MSALAVMA
-37 GVLVAAPA
+37 GVLAVSPA

-59 VVRGAYETNRFG
+59 VVRGAYETNKFG

-81 VNTWMGKGAS
+81 VNSWLGNGAS
-91 PKAGVAVDVFTGK
+91 PKAGVAVDAFVGK

-110 GVRFGWRG
+110 GVRMGWKG
-118 LKDGASAKDGYTIE
+118 LKDGVSAKDGHTIAD
-132 NEKFNYNSV
+132 EKFSYNSAHV
-141 HADLLW
+141 DLLW

-173 NAAKNSEFGAGFG
+173 NAAKNSEFGAGIG
-186 MLNNFRLCDRVNLYL
+186 MLNNFRLGNRVGLYL

-207 TKSDFPAV
+207 TKADFAGISPR
-215 APKPETRLGVLP
+215 PKTLVGVLP
-227 SATFGVAVNLGKTS
+227 SATFGLTVNLGKTG

-261 YNDLK
+261 YNNLQ

-273 KENKDLKAQIEDL
+273 KENKDLKAQIEEL

-318 EREEAHLDFYVKNIL
+318 EREEAHLEFYVKNIL

>member
-1 MRIYELCISFI
+1 
-12 GKKFCKIIIE
+12 
-22 MKTAKFF
+22 
-29 MSAVAVMA
+29 MSTLAVMA
-37 GVLVAAPA
+37 GVLVVSPA

-59 VVRGAYETNRFG
+59 VVRGAYETNKFG

-81 VNTWMGKGAS
+81 VNSWIGQGAS
-91 PKAGVAVDVFTGK
+91 PKAGVAVDAFVGK

-110 GVRFGWRG
+110 GIRMGWKG
-118 LKDGASAKDGYTIE
+118 LKDGASAKDGYTIAD
-132 NEKFNYNSV
+132 EKFNYNSAHV
-141 HADLLW
+141 DLLW

-161 WNISVYPTFAYM
+161 WNISVYPSFAYM
-173 NAAKNSEFGAGFG
+173 DAAKNNEFGAGVG
-186 MLNNFRLCDRVNLYL
+186 MLNNFRLGNRVGLYL
-201 DLSALT
+201 DLSALA
-207 TKSDFPAV
+207 TKSDFAGISPR
-215 APKPETRLGVLP
+215 PEKRMGVLP
-227 SATFGVAVNLGKTS
+227 SATFGLTVNLGKTG

-255 PFTEAQ
+255 SFTEAQ

-318 EREEAHLDFYVKNIL
+318 EREEAHLEFYVKNIL

-379 EDHLIVKAEGATN
+379 EDHLIVKAEGSTN

>member
-1 MRIYELCISFI
+1 
-12 GKKFCKIIIE
+12 
-22 MKTAKFF
+22 MKTFRIV
-29 MSAVAVMA
+29 MSALAVMA
-37 GVLVAAPA
+37 GVLVVSPA
-45 ADAQENGNR
+45 ANAQENGNR

-59 VVRGAYETNRFG
+59 VVRGAYETNKFG

-81 VNTWMGKGAS
+81 VNSWLVNGAS
-91 PKAGVAVDVFTGK
+91 PKAGVAVDAFVGK

-110 GVRFGWRG
+110 GVRMGWKG
-118 LKDGASAKDGYTIE
+118 LKDGVSAKDGYMIAD
-132 NEKFNYNSV
+132 EKFNYNSV
-141 HADLLW
+141 HADVLW

-173 NAAKNSEFGAGFG
+173 NAAKNKEFGAGIG
-186 MLNNFRLCDRVNLYL
+186 MLNNFRLGNRVGLYL

-207 TKSDFPAV
+207 TKADFAGISPR
-215 APKPETRLGVLP
+215 PKTLVGVLP
-227 SATFGVAVNLGKTS
+227 SATFGLTVNLGKTG

-261 YNDLK
+261 YNNLQ

-273 KENKDLKAQIEDL
+273 KENKDLKAQIEEL

-318 EREEAHLDFYVKNIL
+318 EREEAHLEFYVKNIL

-367 VKKVLVEKYGIA
+367 VKKALVEKYGIS
-379 EDHLIVKAEGATN
+379 EDHLVVKAEGATN
-392 NRFGS
+392 NRFSS